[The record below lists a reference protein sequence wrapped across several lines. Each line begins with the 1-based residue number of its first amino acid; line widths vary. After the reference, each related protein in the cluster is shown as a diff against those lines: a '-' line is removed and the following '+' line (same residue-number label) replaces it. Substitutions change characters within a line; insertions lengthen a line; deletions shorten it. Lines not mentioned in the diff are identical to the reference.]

1 MKNLGRLGG
10 IWVGVCLAL
19 TAAVLVLILS
29 LYSPAIQARAA
40 PASAP
45 KPADGWYVCR
55 DLGYGSV
62 PGVAVTRQRIK
73 VCHDTGWEVYTYC
86 TQPGRPVPPV
96 GRRCTRI
103 SEDTYRCGARNQ
115 LLREYRIL
123 QIPPDTP
130 APIPAQ
136 AISTAAPT
144 PITTAAW
151 IPTSTPP
158 VFMVTPTSFL
168 VAAQQTG
175 RSNSTLLRVLL
186 ACAIGSLV
194 LVIVF
199 AIWFLW
205 RMYKNR

>member
-1 MKNLGRLGG
+1 MKNLDRFGRVL
-10 IWVGVCLAL
+10 IGVCLAL
-19 TAAVLVLILS
+19 LAAVLVLIWS
-29 LYSPAIQARAA
+29 LRSPAIQAWAA
-40 PASAP
+40 PLSAP
-45 KPADGWYVCR
+45 KPVDVWYVCR

-62 PGVAVTRQRIK
+62 PGMAISRQRLK
-73 VCHDTGWEVYTYC
+73 LCHDSGWEVYTYC
-86 TQPGRPVPPV
+86 TQPGLPVPPV

-136 AISTAAPT
+136 SISTAAPT
-144 PITTAAW
+144 PTVMV
-151 IPTSTPP
+151 IPTSTLP
-158 VFMVTPTSFL
+158 VIVATPTSFL
-168 VAAQQTG
+168 VAAQQAG

-205 RMYKNR
+205 RMYKSR